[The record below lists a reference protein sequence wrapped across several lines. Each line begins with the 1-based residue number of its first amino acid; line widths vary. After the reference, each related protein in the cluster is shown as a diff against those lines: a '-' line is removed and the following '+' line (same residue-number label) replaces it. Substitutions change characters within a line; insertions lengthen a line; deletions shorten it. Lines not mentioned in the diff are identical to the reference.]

1 MGAMGARGATGAM
14 GARGALL
21 GCLLMSML
29 GCAPKAT
36 PVASPAPA
44 APAPA
49 APSVAAASVELP
61 EGPGR
66 QILRTACV
74 SCHSLTEVT
83 KFRGYYTR
91 PQWRDIVLTMVDY
104 GAPVN
109 EKEVE
114 VLSTYLAESL
124 GKK

>member
-1 MGAMGARGATGAM
+1 M
-14 GARGALL
+14 
-21 GCLLMSML
+21 GCLLVATL
-29 GCAPKAT
+29 GCAPKT
-36 PVASPAPA
+36 TTVAKPLPAAPAPT

-49 APSVAAASVELP
+49 APQAAAAASVELP

-83 KFRGYYTR
+83 KFRGFYTR
-91 PQWRDIVLTMVDY
+91 QQWGDIVQTMVDY
-104 GAPVN
+104 GAPVSD
-109 EKEVE
+109 KDAE
-114 VLSTYLAESL
+114 VLTNYLTESL

>member
-1 MGAMGARGATGAM
+1 MGAMGAMGARGAVA
-14 GARGALL
+14 ALL
-21 GCLLMSML
+21 ACAVA
-29 GCAPKAT
+29 CAPRQAPT
-36 PVASPAPA
+36 TAAASPTPPTT

-49 APSVAAASVELP
+49 VAPEQLP

-66 QILRTACV
+66 QILMNACT
-74 SCHSLTEVT
+74 SCHNLREVT
-83 KFRGYYTR
+83 KFNGFYRR
-91 PQWRDIVLTMVDY
+91 EQWRDIVLTMMDY

-114 VLSTYLAESL
+114 VLSDYLTSTL